1 MVAELPA
8 PALEL
13 AAAVAGVVGVVLA
26 TIVDLVVVATL
37 EIYNKN
43 WQTIQNYEIKDNNS
57 SKKHKSKSRRDGNS
71 SNGSSSTRSTKN
83 IYCAKK

>member
-1 MVAELPA
+1 MISSSSFPPGDHSHRSRNSSKSIYGSVMVAELPA

-43 WQTIQNYEIKDNNS
+43 
-57 SKKHKSKSRRDGNS
+57 
-71 SNGSSSTRSTKN
+71 
-83 IYCAKK
+83 

>member
-37 EIYNKN
+37 EIYNKT
-43 WQTIQNYEIKDNNS
+43 WQTIQNLQ
-57 SKKHKSKSRRDGNS
+57 R
-71 SNGSSSTRSTKN
+71 
-83 IYCAKK
+83 